1 MTRPMPPSPL
11 TPPVQAL
18 EELFAARARRMP
30 EDGLTVTAV
39 HRTAAAPD
47 FSAPP
52 ECRASLRGAP
62 QPTPSTRLRRLSM
75 RTRRPANAGVRPG
88 PIG

>member
-11 TPPVQAL
+11 TPPEQAL

-39 HRTAAAPD
+39 LFLIALSVAASIFLILEMD
-47 FSAPP
+47 
-52 ECRASLRGAP
+52 
-62 QPTPSTRLRRLSM
+62 QPFEGLIKISGEPMRYALSHL
-75 RTRRPANAGVRPG
+75 GQ
-88 PIG
+88 

>member
-11 TPPVQAL
+11 TPPEQAL

-39 HRTAAAPD
+39 LG
-47 FSAPP
+47 
-52 ECRASLRGAP
+52 RA
-62 QPTPSTRLRRLSM
+62 TTLRR
-75 RTRRPANAGVRPG
+75 RRPDRRFG
-88 PIG
+88 PCPD